1 MLIRRT
7 LAGAVMLSA
16 AIAAPVQAA
25 SPPPKRLWYR
35 IEASVDVAK
44 FGDFTSP
51 AFTEHRS
58 THLKAQLKSR
68 SAVLLYRQCTALG
81 IDNFDPRLV
90 ARVIDFNRA
99 AVDCAQ
105 TRRFMRRVGFSRHEI
120 RSARLVDDVRFSAR
134 GDGVANQF
142 ERRSDVPARVEGTPA
157 GAVVDC
163 PPQTLDVVRITSAA
177 PVEGAVRTASAVR
190 DGVGVEIG
198 AAPTRLDNVEVGS
211 EGGPCIIR
219 STGAPWT
226 TPRLIRGAGAA
237 SGVFGWR
244 AGYGYLPAP
253 ALVRF
258 KIGDRFGTSFDVEGA
273 GVVKEPLG
281 NGTWETAGT
290 TELTFRLCPRG
301 GRDVSGC

>member
-1 MLIRRT
+1 MLT
-7 LAGAVMLSA
+7 SA
-16 AIAAPVQAA
+16 LLVTAALAAPVQAA

-35 IEASVDVAK
+35 IEATADVIK

-58 THLKAQLKSR
+58 THMKVQLKSR

-81 IDNFDPRLV
+81 IDNFRPRLV

-105 TRRFMRRVGFSRHEI
+105 TRRFMHRVGFTRQEI
-120 RSARLVDDVRFSAR
+120 RQARLVDDVRFTAR
-134 GDGVANQF
+134 GDGLANQF

-157 GAVVDC
+157 GAAVDC
-163 PPQTLDVVRITSAA
+163 PPQTLDIVRITAPAA
-177 PVEGAVRTASAVR
+177 VEGAVRTASAVR
-190 DGVGVEIG
+190 DGVSVEIG
-198 AAPTRLDNVEVGS
+198 ASPTRLDNVEVGS

-219 STGAPWT
+219 STGGPWT
-226 TPRLIRGAGAA
+226 TPRLIRGAAA
-237 SGVFGWR
+237 GSGVFGWR

-290 TELTFRLCPRG
+290 TELHFKLCPRG